1 MPKKFSTFSFF
12 GIKKINRNFAP
23 RRYAMETTNERL
35 RLTVIVT
42 FYNAEMT
49 IAECAHS
56 LMQQTMSRGI
66 EYLFVDDGSSDR
78 SVELLEATAEF
89 YPHRK
94 EQVRIVR
101 LSSNKGTAYARQRGL
116 EEANGEFVTY
126 CDADDWIEA
135 EAYATMLRVAEASH
149 ADMVC
154 TPYIVERGKGKRS
167 TVSFPSLDFPQLN
180 DMPLDT
186 LHGSLWNK
194 IVRRSVIND
203 HNIRFFEGINCW
215 EDLGLMFRIVIAT
228 RRIVIYN
235 QAYYHYRR
243 SDSHT
248 LSTNSMAR
256 VLNDHL
262 RMAEAV
268 ESWFGTQPESLMQ
281 RFMPFI
287 LFLKFTAKIKLLRGH
302 NRDLQ
307 RWRAT
312 YPESNDHI
320 MQYRNIPRFYRW
332 LFYLAHHLPYWLVN
346 GALRATNAFQRRR

>member
-1 MPKKFSTFSFF
+1 
-12 GIKKINRNFAP
+12 
-23 RRYAMETTNERL
+23 
-35 RLTVIVT
+35 
-42 FYNAEMT
+42 
-49 IAECAHS
+49 
-56 LMQQTMSRGI
+56 
-66 EYLFVDDGSSDR
+66 
-78 SVELLEATAEF
+78 
-89 YPHRK
+89 
-94 EQVRIVR
+94 
-101 LSSNKGTAYARQRGL
+101 
-116 EEANGEFVTY
+116 
-126 CDADDWIEA
+126 
-135 EAYATMLRVAEASH
+135 MLRVAEASH

-194 IVRRSVIND
+194 IVRRSVINE

-268 ESWFGTQPESLMQ
+268 ESWFSTQPESLMQ